1 MDTLTFEDIK
11 QMFRETDKKFQ
22 ENEKRWQETL
32 QQIKESDR
40 KFQAIHDELGG
51 IGKSN
56 GQMAEDF
63 FYDALEHSMKVGNIK
78 YDYIDRNTK
87 RKRNNLEGEYDIV
100 LYNDY
105 KVLIVEVKYNFKY
118 KYLRDFYSE
127 RLKNFTK
134 LFPQYKDYKIYGAI
148 AAFSFEKE
156 VIKEAE
162 EYGFYVI
169 TQHNDKMKV
178 MNKKD
183 FTPNEI
189 K

>member
-22 ENEKRWQETL
+22 ETDKRFQENEKRWKEIQE
-32 QQIKESDR
+32 
-40 KFQAIHDELGG
+40 ELGG

-63 FYDALEHSMKVGNIK
+63 FYDALAHSMKVGNLK
-78 YDYIDRNTK
+78 YDYIMRNAHI
-87 RKRNNLEGEYDIV
+87 KRNKIEGEYDII
-100 LYNDY
+100 LYNEY

-127 RLKNFTK
+127 SLKNFTK
-134 LFPQYKDYKIYGAI
+134 LFPEYKGYKIYGAI
-148 AAFSFEKE
+148 AAFTFEKE